1 MKGDVFMPRLHQSVE
16 TEVINGETGEL
27 ITKKTNRTLSWGNE
41 PAYVK
46 LYLDN
51 ILYLSDMP
59 TKHASVLYALL
70 KRASYAGEEE
80 GMQVIVNASL
90 KRRIQESL
98 GFKNISSINNAIT
111 DLTKGKIIYR
121 VDVGIYNFNPHLF
134 GKGEWQ
140 DIARLRLEVDYDSI
154 KGRTFKT
161 VCEYKDH
168 HSIQNDSEGFDQDQ
182 MVFEDVFVSTRR
194 KG

>member
-70 KRASYAGEEE
+70 KREIGRASCRE
-80 GMQVIVNASL
+80 
-90 KRRIQESL
+90 
-98 GFKNISSINNAIT
+98 
-111 DLTKGKIIYR
+111 R
-121 VDVGIYNFNPHLF
+121 V
-134 GKGEWQ
+134 
-140 DIARLRLEVDYDSI
+140 
-154 KGRTFKT
+154 
-161 VCEYKDH
+161 
-168 HSIQNDSEGFDQDQ
+168 
-182 MVFEDVFVSTRR
+182 
-194 KG
+194 

>member
-111 DLTKGKIIYR
+111 DLTKGNIIYR

-140 DIARLRLEVDYDSI
+140 DIARLRLEVDYDLI
-154 KGRTFKT
+154 KGKTFKA

-168 HSIQNDSEGFDQDQ
+168 QSIQNDSEGFDQDQ
-182 MVFEDVFVSTRR
+182 IVFEDVFSTRR

>member
-70 KRASYAGEEE
+70 KRASDAGEEE

-111 DLTKGKIIYR
+111 DLTKGNIIYR

-140 DIARLRLEVDYDSI
+140 DIARLRLEVDYDLI
-154 KGRTFKT
+154 KGKTFKA

-168 HSIQNDSEGFDQDQ
+168 QSIQNDSEGFDQDQ
-182 MVFEDVFVSTRR
+182 IVFEDVFSTRR

>member
-1 MKGDVFMPRLHQSVE
+1 MPRLHQSVE

-111 DLTKGKIIYR
+111 DLTKGNIIYR

-140 DIARLRLEVDYDSI
+140 DIARLRLEVDYDLI
-154 KGRTFKT
+154 KGKTFKA

-168 HSIQNDSEGFDQDQ
+168 QSIQNDSEGFDQDQ
-182 MVFEDVFVSTRR
+182 IVFEDVFANTRK

>member
-111 DLTKGKIIYR
+111 DLTKGNIIYR

-140 DIARLRLEVDYDSI
+140 DIARLRLEVDYDLI
-154 KGRTFKT
+154 KGKTFKA

-168 HSIQNDSEGFDQDQ
+168 QSIQNNSEGFDQDQ
-182 MVFEDVFVSTRR
+182 IVFEDVFSTRR